1 MSLTKMIIT
10 DENNN
15 EYYPKTSSDIVYMGD
30 GSTLEDKM
38 TNHSHSQYLTEV
50 PDIITKKI
58 TFEQDAEVQ
67 KMQPSTANNACYY
80 AFYKDKVNR
89 SGYFGYESSHNNHF
103 VIKNES
109 SDAHIEM
116 KTTGTNSEIA
126 INNLRFA
133 NGGSLLKNNSTTTIH
148 ADVNASSDS
157 EFLSLKAGHNEL
169 KVISSGGGTTTT
181 QGNDK
186 LTFNGNVVYHEGNKP
201 TANDIGAANQN
212 HIHQDVTTGTSGFM
226 SSTDKT
232 KLDGIEDNAN
242 NYIHP
247 TNSGNKHIPVGGMR
261 GQILVYGG
269 TDGTAVWA
277 DQISIIDNRTST
289 STTDALSANQGK
301 LLNDRID
308 TLETHIG
315 GINTLLEQTINEI
328 NTVL

>member
-58 TFEQDAEVQ
+58 TFEQNAEVQ

-133 NGGSLLKNNSTTTIH
+133 NSGSLLKNNSTTTIH

-157 EFLSLKAGHNEL
+157 DFLSLKAGYNEL

-201 TANDIGAANQN
+201 TANDIGAAEQN
-212 HIHQDVTTGTSGFM
+212 HTHTDSTTTTSGFM
-226 SSTDKT
+226 SSSDKT
-232 KLDGIEDNAN
+232 KLDGIEANAN

>member
-67 KMQPSTANNACYY
+67 RAQPATVDSACYY
-80 AFYKDKVNR
+80 AFYKNKTNR
-89 SGYFGYESSHNNHF
+89 SGYFGYESSGNNNF
-103 VIKNES
+103 VIKNEVNNARL
-109 SDAHIEM
+109 DF
-116 KTTGTNSEIA
+116 KTTGTTSEIGL
-126 INNLRFA
+126 NNLTIA
-133 NGGSLLKNNSTTTIH
+133 NNGNTIANVASMIIR
-148 ADVNASSDS
+148 ADNDALTAN
-157 EFLSLKAGHNEL
+157 EYLSLKSGHNEL
-169 KVISSGGGTTTT
+169 KIISSGGGTTTT

-186 LTFNGNVVYHEGNKP
+186 LTFNGNIVYHEGNKP
-201 TANDIGAANQN
+201 TANDIGAAEQN
-212 HIHQDVTTGTSGFM
+212 HTHQNATTGADGFM

-242 NYIHP
+242 NYVHP
-247 TNSGNKHIPVGGMR
+247 TGSGSNHIPVGGMR

-269 TDGTAVWA
+269 ADGTAVWG
-277 DQISIIDNRTST
+277 DQIEVVDNRTST